1 MSLVQDV
8 RGLVILKMVLLVLLF
23 MPDIFW
29 LNERQWGSKI
39 KTKLHIKSHCCFSS
53 LDLFLD
59 VEISFLSNLFWHWKR
74 FQKGLANTGCF
85 SPKGKCNYKILNSS
99 QLSTPHRFK
108 SPQEPAVFT
117 KMQWPSCKLVIQ
129 NTNLKNPHLLRQMLT
144 RASVSEQGVQDSGF
158 TSELSLRASLLIF
171 CLESSQPNS
180 SSVLMGYWENT
191 SGKKSQKGCILKIKY
206 R

>member
-1 MSLVQDV
+1 MSLVQDA
-8 RGLVILKMVLLVLLF
+8 RGLVIMKMVLLVLLF

-59 VEISFLSNLFWHWKR
+59 LEISFLSNLFWHWKW

-85 SPKGKCNYKILNSS
+85 SPKGKCNYKILNCS

-108 SPQEPAVFT
+108 SLQEPAVFT

-129 NTNLKNPHLLRQMLT
+129 NTNLK
-144 RASVSEQGVQDSGF
+144 
-158 TSELSLRASLLIF
+158 
-171 CLESSQPNS
+171 
-180 SSVLMGYWENT
+180 
-191 SGKKSQKGCILKIKY
+191 KKSLKANVSQSLCKWAGRPGLSFHFRVVTQSLITYFLPGILTTKQQFCADGILRKY
-206 R
+206 QWKEVTKRLHPKNKA